1 MTVRPTLP
9 SRVVAPITAI
19 DWGSN
24 MQPSPECRFMIDSM
38 HSTPIF
44 AHFLFCLER
53 PDMFSQS
60 SNASCYLGCVQS
72 AGRFEFFTPNGHFGW
87 AMCG

>member
-24 MQPSPECRFMIDSM
+24 MRPSSECRLMIDSM
-38 HSTPIF
+38 HSNVDF

-53 PDMFSQS
+53 LDIFGQV
-60 SNASCYLGCVQS
+60 SNARCYLGCVQPVPRS
-72 AGRFEFFTPNGHFGW
+72 EFFAPNRHLGR